1 MAKKIR
7 VERGHLYAEA
17 ATKTEAKADLE
28 KQIDWALTQSGPTIE
43 CRFGLLL
50 FISAAPSGWQYSIVA
65 QNFLP
70 HGQQYHSSCCL
81 GHCSYVDALQAAR
94 GHAAQNAW
102 HSEIE
107 DDEAHITAARL
118 LDDKSRDLRHWI
130 KWQRS
135 YGRLIAAGHTKNEA
149 FELAGRAA

>member
-7 VERGHLYAEA
+7 VERGWMYAEA

-28 KQIDWALTQSGPTIE
+28 RQIDWALTQSGPTIE
-43 CRFGLLL
+43 CRFGWLL
-50 FISAAPSGWQYSIVA
+50 FISCTPNGYQYSLVSPEGI
-65 QNFLP
+65 P
-70 HGQQYHSSCCL
+70 HGQQLHSSCCL
-81 GHCSYVDALQAAR
+81 GQCSYVDALQAAR

-102 HSEIE
+102 HSDIQ
-107 DDEAHITAARL
+107 DDESFIAAARL
-118 LDDKSRDLRHWI
+118 SDDKARDLRHWI